1 MGLVFFTAYLKKL
14 EIGNKC
20 MKFKGLNLSVTEIM
34 KLSYFQPNLKNKTQK
49 NTNRYKNTIKY
60 LSGLAVSL
68 HPKNRMIYYVSTLE
82 GCVVKVS
89 TGLRTIYTLLGS
101 CLGKSSFLSQLGF
114 LNYVKMI

>member
-1 MGLVFFTAYLKKL
+1 MRTFANVFSIFTAYLKKL
-14 EIGNKC
+14 EVWNKC
-20 MKFKGLNLSVTEIM
+20 IKFKGLNLSVTEIM
-34 KLSYFQPNLKNKTQK
+34 KLSYFQPNLKTKTQK

-89 TGLRTIYTLLGS
+89 TVFRTIYSLLREE
-101 CLGKSSFLSQLGF
+101 
-114 LNYVKMI
+114 VA

>member
-1 MGLVFFTAYLKKL
+1 MREFVVCTVFFTVYLTKLKMWKKC
-14 EIGNKC
+14 I
-20 MKFKGLNLSVTEIM
+20 KFKGLNLSVTEIM
-34 KLSYFQPNLKNKTQK
+34 KLSYFQPNLKTKTQK

-89 TGLRTIYTLLGS
+89 TIFRLI
-101 CLGKSSFLSQLGF
+101 
-114 LNYVKMI
+114 I

>member
-1 MGLVFFTAYLKKL
+1 MREFVVCTVFSTVYLTKL
-14 EIGNKC
+14 KMWNKC
-20 MKFKGLNLSVTEIM
+20 IKFKGLNRSVTEIM
-34 KLSYFQPNLKNKTQK
+34 KLSYFQPNLKTKTQK

-89 TGLRTIYTLLGS
+89 TVLRLIYKLFKES
-101 CLGKSSFLSQLGF
+101 IVF
-114 LNYVKMI
+114 

>member
-1 MGLVFFTAYLKKL
+1 MGLVFFTGYLKKL

-89 TGLRTIYTLLGS
+89 TVYLYSFRKLPRKKLLPIAIR
-101 CLGKSSFLSQLGF
+101 FLKLC
-114 LNYVKMI
+114 